1 MSVCGRFDPITA
13 STAPSCAVCSR
24 RSTCR
29 TIFHGPGYWSAMRQR
44 GPVQAA
50 VRRPA
55 DPERLRIYEA
65 LEALPPEDR
74 RKVNELI
81 DQLANRR

>member
-1 MSVCGRFDPITA
+1 
-13 STAPSCAVCSR
+13 
-24 RSTCR
+24 
-29 TIFHGPGYWSAMRQR
+29 MRQR